1 MCSSERAKNMKHS
14 LSIRV
19 SKKPN
24 DGGIVRC
31 QQITIRERLLR
42 HLFGEKRNVTV
53 IVPGDT
59 VECVS
64 IAELPGGGEIADER

>member
-1 MCSSERAKNMKHS
+1 MKHNLCIS
-14 LSIRV
+14 V
-19 SKKPN
+19 SKKPE

-31 QQITIRERLLR
+31 QRRIIRERLLR
-42 HLFGEKRNVTV
+42 CLLGEKRSVTV

-64 IAELPGGGEIADER
+64 ITELPDGGDVADEA